1 MTTDWLE
8 IRLGSEMQA
17 VLNRSAWYLTPE
29 QCIRNFFWLY
39 RRDVLDA
46 NGNVCDYDDDLRND
60 AKLKKAWVYDY
71 LDMHKENLERLGITE
86 AHMKQIFPYVNFVK
100 TGSNPTGAT
109 QNESWLP
116 TVSEDS
122 GEPKKR
128 TRKSSIPQS

>member
-1 MTTDWLE
+1 MTTDGLE
-8 IRLGSEMQA
+8 IKLGDEMKA
-17 VLNRSAWYLTPE
+17 VLNRSAWYLSPE

-71 LDMHKENLERLGITE
+71 LDMHKESLERLWITE

-100 TGSNPTGAT
+100 TGSTPTGAT
-109 QNESWLP
+109 QNESWLQ
-116 TVSEDS
+116 TLSEDS
-122 GEPKKR
+122 REPKKR
-128 TRKSSIPQS
+128 TRKSSVPQS

>member
-1 MTTDWLE
+1 MTTDGLE
-8 IRLGSEMQA
+8 IKLGDEMKA
-17 VLNRSAWYLTPE
+17 VLNRSAWYLSPE

-71 LDMHKENLERLGITE
+71 LDMHKESLERLWITE
-86 AHMKQIFPYVNFVK
+86 AHMKKIFPYVNFVK

-109 QNESWLP
+109 QNESWLQ
-116 TVSEDS
+116 TLSEDS
-122 GEPKKR
+122 WEPKKR
-128 TRKSSIPQS
+128 TRKASVPQS